1 MAIRCRERK
10 VDIFH
15 QKVENCDRKKHE
27 IKIIHISGKDMSFL
41 PQKGCLTIIVQ
52 KEKAWA
58 DLKEVNRPLPTQKK
72 CR

>member
-52 KEKAWA
+52 KEKA
-58 DLKEVNRPLPTQKK
+58 
-72 CR
+72 